1 LHIPLENKQEPLIM
15 FARLFSLALLLGCF
29 TCLPISSTPAQ
40 DAAPDF
46 EPIAQVPRLGNCTH
60 MRWRE
65 RGWEVEKLIPILKQ
79 MGVSTIRDGLSWGRT
94 EKVKGQYALDLE
106 DEAWITAALQA
117 DIKIIFMLGYGNKV
131 YANPLDADGYANF
144 AAWLAQHFKG
154 NRNILAF
161 ELWNEPS
168 NFHFAKQYGGAW
180 NAKGDAPW
188 LAEFAKLVEKSAAAI
203 KQVDPDRTVITGA
216 GTPPGSMHMIERYPQ
231 AFAHVDGLTL
241 HPYSFRLPPEVV
253 PYGGAGIAQRDGI
266 SAAGEDHAMRSLWQT
281 LENQMQQHLGRKLGI
296 WVTEVGYTTFNHTL
310 KAGLY
315 AGYTEPVQAAY
326 LVRST
331 VAGLAWSNIKT
342 YCLYDLMNDGR
353 NPAVNEDNF
362 GLVRHKSEGL
372 APKNSFFALRRMSEL
387 LGGYYQF
394 LSDPPVELQSKS
406 AQLDENDVWK
416 KRPVDSYVTDHS
428 PQAYWFKTDKGYVT
442 FIWRHGRINGEHNP
456 PLANLPVLEVPS
468 DTTIQITDL
477 VTGLS
482 LNHLVQRAGNDVAIN
497 HLPLNG
503 YPIAIAWNTAG
514 QLKTISEPVA
524 GGAFDLPLTD
534 ARGHWKFT
542 NGPEFKGA
550 IGSMDVPE
558 KNGKPLVIHYDF
570 TGGGNYVSAFKLL
583 DPKLS
588 IEKLS
593 IHADTASTDLSL
605 RVIDQTGQTFQYK
618 LNTPDAGGP
627 VTLDLSKAKPMT
639 SWGGAKDR
647 KLHYP
652 LGSLWIMVTRKS
664 ASPSGSVSINSIQ
677 TTILSDAQ

>member
-1 LHIPLENKQEPLIM
+1 M
-15 FARLFSLALLLGCF
+15 FVRLSFLSMLLGCF
-29 TCLPISSTPAQ
+29 LCFASMPISAQ

-46 EPIAQVPRLGNCTH
+46 EPIAAVPRFGNCTH
-60 MRWRE
+60 MRWQD
-65 RGWEVEKLIPILKQ
+65 RGWEVQKLIPILKQ

-94 EKVKGQYALDLE
+94 EKVKGQYALDPQ
-106 DEAWITAALQA
+106 DEVWINAALQA
-117 DIKIIFMLGYGNKV
+117 DIKIILMLGYGNKL
-131 YANPLDADGYANF
+131 YDNPLDAEGYANF
-144 AAWLAQHFKG
+144 AAWLANHFKG
-154 NRNILAF
+154 NHNILAF

-188 LAEFAKLVEKSAAAI
+188 LTEFAKLVEKSAAAI

-216 GTPPGSMHMIERYPQ
+216 GTPPGSMHMIKRYPH
-231 AFAHVDGLTL
+231 AFARVDGLTL

-253 PYGGAGIAQRDGI
+253 PYGGDGIAKRDGI
-266 SAAGEDHAMRSLWQT
+266 SAAGDDHSMRSLWQT
-281 LENQMQQHLGRKLGI
+281 LENHMQQHLGRKLGI

-315 AGYTEPVQAAY
+315 AGYTQEVQAAY

-331 VAGLAWSNIKT
+331 VAGLAWPNMKT

-362 GLVRHKSEGL
+362 GLVRHKSEGF
-372 APKNSFFALRRMSEL
+372 APKNAFFALRRMAQL

-394 LSDPPVELQSKS
+394 MPQPPVELQSKS

-416 KRPVDSYVTDHS
+416 KRPVDSYITDHS

-456 PLANLPVLEVPS
+456 PLAYLPVLEVPS
-468 DTTIQITDL
+468 DTTIQITNL
-477 VTGLS
+477 VTGMS
-482 LNHLVQRAGNDVAIN
+482 LNHLVQRAGNDVAIH
-497 HLPLNG
+497 HLPLHG
-503 YPIAIAWNTAG
+503 YPIAIAWDTKG
-514 QLKTISEPVA
+514 QIKPISQPVA
-524 GGAFDLPLTD
+524 GRDFQLPLTH
-534 ARGHWKFT
+534 ARGRWKFT

-550 IGSMDVPE
+550 NGSMDVPE
-558 KNGKPLVIHYDF
+558 KNGQPLVIHYDF

-583 DPKLS
+583 DPKLN
-588 IEKLS
+588 IEKVS
-593 IHADTASTDLSL
+593 IDADIASADLSL
-605 RVIDQTGQTFQYK
+605 RVVDQTGQTFQYK
-618 LNTPDAGGP
+618 LNTPKAGQP
-627 VTLDLSKAKPMT
+627 VTLNLSNAKPQS

-652 LGSLWIMVTRKS
+652 LSSLWVMVTRKS
-664 ASPSGSVSINSIQ
+664 ASPAGTVTVNAIQ
-677 TTILSDAQ
+677 TTILSDEQ